1 LTQDDDLKKS
11 IIYDNSVI
19 RKVLAYKS
27 IIFSLIIPTLIIF
40 FFIIKVFE
48 NIETEKNEV
57 NIYSEKILFIQKF
70 FLGQFSDIN
79 SKIEPII
86 KKSDSIQKILSDYRV
101 NPSDINAVSTLL
113 RRDYNQPLRPDQK
126 LSVILS
132 REKNGISISRLTLAV
147 DNITSIHIY
156 LNKDKVFESKIVAK
170 ILTKKNHYVETTID
184 RSLYGSTK
192 DSGIENSI
200 VTRFA
205 RLYGFEFDFQRD
217 LRKNDKIK
225 ILYERYL
232 DDDGITQKTGNIIFS
247 QIIGQ
252 EKNISLYRYEAPDG
266 KTGYYTTDG
275 KSIEKTLMRT
285 PVNGAKLSSRFGFR
299 IHPILG
305 FNAMHQGTDFAA
317 PVGTPIMA
325 SGNGIVQYA
334 GWKGGYGKF
343 ITIQHNSEY
352 KTNYAHLSDYAKG
365 MRKGIK
371 VQQGQIIG
379 YVGST
384 GSSTGPHLHYEIE
397 VNGKKVNSQT
407 LKLPDALPLEGNNKL
422 FFETQKRNIEVLI
435 ADISKKK

>member
-1 LTQDDDLKKS
+1 MILKLIFLKK
-11 IIYDNSVI
+11 N
-19 RKVLAYKS
+19 LHLF
-27 IIFSLIIPTLIIF
+27 IFLFFLF
-40 FFIIKVFE
+40 FFIIVKTSK
-48 NIETEKNEV
+48 NKNEDKDEL
-57 NIYSEKILFIQKF
+57 NIYSENILLIQKF
-70 FLGQFSDIN
+70 FLGQFSDID

-86 KKSDSIQKILSDYRV
+86 KRGDSIQKILSDYRV
-101 NPSDINAVSTLL
+101 NPSDINAVSNLL
-113 RRDYNQPLRPDQK
+113 RRDYNQPLQTDQK

-147 DNITSIHIY
+147 DNIKSIHIY

-170 ILTKKNHYVETTID
+170 ILTKKNHYVETTVD
-184 RSLYGSTK
+184 TSLYRSTK

-217 LRKNDKIK
+217 LKKNDKIK

-247 QIIGQ
+247 QIIGK

-285 PVNGAKLSSRFGFR
+285 PINGAILSSKFGFR

-325 SGNGIVQYA
+325 SGNGIVEYA

-343 ITIQHNSEY
+343 ITIRHNSEY

-365 MRKGIK
+365 MRKGTK

-422 FFETQKRNIEVLI
+422 IFETQKRNIEVLI